1 MFKLTDKIALVT
13 GAGSG
18 IGAAIAETF
27 AQAEAHVF
35 VTDLN
40 EDAGRA
46 VVRKI
51 TSAGGKAEF
60 ALLDVSREEECD
72 DLCMKRERRFLRSE
86 VPSSI
91 RDDSATKKA
100 DIPKE
105 RWTVESSAPALKSG
119 LDFPVIDPIIFN
131 LAPIS
136 FVFPPF
142 LPFIPTTQNRDF
154 VLIQIGEDHFLVWV
168 DVLHGDFDNG
178 LNNVIGPRETRMCRP
193 IQARW
198 LGGEFVDPVKLKA
211 IPRIAGG
218 GRIRAMVAG

>member
-1 MFKLTDKIALVT
+1 
-13 GAGSG
+13 
-18 IGAAIAETF
+18 
-27 AQAEAHVF
+27 
-35 VTDLN
+35 
-40 EDAGRA
+40 
-46 VVRKI
+46 
-51 TSAGGKAEF
+51 
-60 ALLDVSREEECD
+60 
-72 DLCMKRERRFLRSE
+72 MKRERRFLRSE

-91 RDDSATKKA
+91 RDDSGTKKA

-142 LPFIPTTQNRDF
+142 LPFIPTTQDRDF

-198 LGGEFVDPVKLKA
+198 FGGEFVDPVKLTA